1 MTYTIYVLRCADGSL
16 YTGIARDLEARIAAH
31 NRGAG
36 ARYTRGRGPVTLVWK
51 RSRQAPRAARQLEY
65 AIKALPRRE
74 KERLIAGDEALWRRL
89 RRGVCTPTPAA
100 KLAPALAP
108 ALAPDVGQAGRARVT
123 SSGPRS

>member
-1 MTYTIYVLRCADGSL
+1 VTYTIYVLRCADGSL

-51 RSRQAPRAARQLEY
+51 RGRQAPRAARQLEY
-65 AIKALPRRE
+65 AIKALPRRD
-74 KERLIAGDEALWRRL
+74 KERLIGGDEALWRRL
-89 RRGVCTPTPAA
+89 RRGVCTPAPTPGPKPAA
-100 KLAPALAP
+100 DLQ
-108 ALAPDVGQAGRARVT
+108 QAGQARVT

>member
-51 RSRQAPRAARQLEY
+51 RSRQAPRAA
-65 AIKALPRRE
+65 AKV
-74 KERLIAGDEALWRRL
+74 GDLVHGHASSSTRSRP
-89 RRGVCTPTPAA
+89 CPAA
-100 KLAPALAP
+100 K
-108 ALAPDVGQAGRARVT
+108 
-123 SSGPRS
+123 RSA